1 MRRAIASFIDANP
14 VPGWLF
20 QDLKTIIRVIGQITY
35 VLTGENW
42 RCQSKLSEFDR

>member
-20 QDLKTIIRVIGQITY
+20 QDLRTVYQGY
-35 VLTGENW
+35 WAEN
-42 RCQSKLSEFDR
+42 